1 LDETE
6 DRENYWVVA
15 FGLRP
20 VKLSDGT
27 YILPPAVQLEDYPN
41 DQAKMVWC
49 MYYALTT
56 LSTVGYGDFYPTSIA
71 EKVAGSII

>member
-1 LDETE
+1 LYEAE
-6 DRENYWVVA
+6 DQANYWVIS
-15 FGLRP
+15 FKLRP
-20 VKLSDGT
+20 IKLDDGT
-27 YILPPAVQLEDYPN
+27 IVLHDGMTLDDYP
-41 DQAKMVWC
+41 DDLEKMVWC